1 MNTPTRK
8 PDLFDNLLDTYIEE
22 LMSLSDAEVLDGAD
36 ADMVKKEGLAMLEK
50 ARVEA
55 GRRRLTAARAR
66 LEKQKS
72 ERPETVGST
81 VSAQEARAFLL
92 KAAND
97 RRYTLAARGLDEM
110 SDEDALHLYEQIKRI
125 EAGGADKDEP
135 S

>member
-1 MNTPTRK
+1 MNTPTSK
-8 PDLFDNLLDTYIEE
+8 FDLFDNLLDTYIEE
-22 LMSLSDAEVLDGAD
+22 LMSLPDAEVLDGAD
-36 ADMVKKEGLAMLEK
+36 PDMVKKEGLAMLEK
-50 ARVEA
+50 ARAEA

-66 LEKQKS
+66 LEKQKF
-72 ERPETVGST
+72 ERHEPAELT

-110 SDEDALHLYEQIKRI
+110 SDEDALHLYEQIRRLK
-125 EAGGADKDEP
+125 ADGADRDEL